1 MPVSPRRAGA
11 SSPWRF
17 STAGR
22 TLIENANVRSL
33 EQRTSRLGDLSKAER
48 SPASPCCRAAPLANG
63 RPRHRRLR
71 PHGVRHRP
79 PHRTRHY
86 RRRAELSGRSV
97 LHARLGSPPAVLP
110 AAQDNNPASGSL
122 SVSVSIGAT
131 IKNSAIRAPCVG
143 ANQCHCAIARPW
155 CTQRLAIPSA
165 DRESGD
171 ARGWIRYF
179 HQCLGERNGARDW
192 RKRREQNGP
201 SLSAPES
208 DLSAQNLF

>member
-1 MPVSPRRAGA
+1 VALLDCRKNPNRER
-11 SSPWRF
+11 
-17 STAGR
+17 
-22 TLIENANVRSL
+22 
-33 EQRTSRLGDLSKAER
+33 QRTQ
-48 SPASPCCRAAPLANG
+48 PRAAYIASK
-63 RPRHRRLR
+63 
-71 PHGVRHRP
+71 P
-79 PHRTRHY
+79 PPAGGQPDRDETLTRAPAVAGQRTTKPSAPY
-86 RRRAELSGRSV
+86 SQLRRRAELSGRSV
-97 LHARLGSPPAVLP
+97 LRPFSRPIGNPPAVLP

-179 HQCLGERNGARDW
+179 QQCLGERNGARDW